1 MSNITREQL
10 NAWAR
15 ELDLD
20 LVGVA
25 APERFRAVAPPH
37 NPLAI
42 MPEARAIIVFARE
55 IPRSYFRGIEEG
67 TLWMR
72 VNRYLP
78 PKPNYYLC
86 RRIEDHGFL
95 AVPCSLL
102 SPARWPD
109 GVTSAPDKPAPNV
122 APDVRAAAQLAGLG
136 EIGFNG
142 AFLTP
147 SFGVRQALGMLITDA
162 PFDHDT
168 PFPSGRICDRGQC
181 RACVDAC
188 PNGALSADAVEMPVG
203 DQTIRVGRYTVE
215 SCRFCQNGACP
226 DTSCATA
233 EPNRLA
239 AACARACLACLED
252 GGQVKTAYR
261 QPFRRRAPWSLR
273 NFESTC
279 SSKATD

>member
-1 MSNITREQL
+1 MHAVRNTRLCTKDCLCLYVCPTGATDTETGQID
-10 NAWAR
+10 AAKC
-15 ELDLD
+15 LD
-20 LVGVA
+20 G
-25 APERFRAVAPPH
+25 
-37 NPLAI
+37 
-42 MPEARAIIVFARE
+42 
-55 IPRSYFRGIEEG
+55 
-67 TLWMR
+67 
-72 VNRYLP
+72 
-78 PKPNYYLC
+78 
-86 RRIEDHGFL
+86 
-95 AVPCSLL
+95 
-102 SPARWPD
+102 
-109 GVTSAPDKPAPNV
+109 
-122 APDVRAAAQLAGLG
+122 
-136 EIGFNG
+136 
-142 AFLTP
+142 
-147 SFGVRQALGMLITDA
+147 
-162 PFDHDT
+162 
-168 PFPSGRICDRGQC
+168 C